1 MISGAGLSRQGRD
14 RVGAAFRG
22 LRNTHRTHRTS
33 HARATGDAH
42 VREDRYHPPMRL
54 TVNGRSRQLDVAQ
67 DTTLLSL
74 LRDELHLTGAKPACE
89 RGECGACTVLVSGPD
104 GVPDPI
110 YSCLALA
117 LAHDGDSITT
127 IEGLT
132 SGSVAHPVQTAFIE
146 QDAVQCGFCTP
157 GQVLAA
163 VALLAR
169 DADPSDEAIMRAMS
183 GNLCR
188 CGTYPKIVRAIHS
201 AAEAMRGSNG
211 N

>member
-1 MISGAGLSRQGRD
+1 
-14 RVGAAFRG
+14 
-22 LRNTHRTHRTS
+22 
-33 HARATGDAH
+33 
-42 VREDRYHPPMRL
+42 MRL
-54 TVNGRSRQLDVAQ
+54 TVNGRTRQLDVAP
-67 DTTLLSL
+67 DATLLSV
-74 LRDELHLTGAKPACE
+74 LRDQLHLTGAKPACE
-89 RGECGACTVLVSGPD
+89 RGECGACTVLVTSAD

-117 LAHDGDSITT
+117 LAHEGDSITT
-127 IEGLT
+127 IEGLSAGT
-132 SGSVAHPVQTAFIE
+132 SMHPVQTAFIE

-169 DADPSDEAIMRAMS
+169 DTAPSDDAIVRAMS

-201 AAEAMRGSNG
+201 AAATMRGSSG
-211 N
+211 D

>member
-1 MISGAGLSRQGRD
+1 
-14 RVGAAFRG
+14 
-22 LRNTHRTHRTS
+22 
-33 HARATGDAH
+33 
-42 VREDRYHPPMRL
+42 MRL
-54 TVNGRSRQLDVAQ
+54 TVNGRSRHLDVAP
-67 DTTLLSL
+67 DATLLSV
-74 LRDELHLTGAKPACE
+74 LRDHLHLTGAKPGCE
-89 RGECGACTVLVSGPD
+89 RGECGACTVLVTGPQ

-117 LAHDGDSITT
+117 HAHEGDSITT
-127 IEGLT
+127 IEGLA
-132 SGSVAHPVQTAFIE
+132 SGSTAHPVQTAFVE

-169 DADPSDEAIMRAMS
+169 DTDPSDEAIVRAMS

-201 AAEAMRGSNG
+201 AAEVMRGSNG
-211 N
+211 D